1 MNNNF
6 IIGKYTLES
15 LTNGMY
21 ANPLDLFR
29 EYIQN
34 AVDSIDDSVEQ
45 STGDLTEHTISIELD
60 THKKSIKIR
69 DDGKG
74 IPKAIAFKT
83 LLDIGNSQK
92 DLRKNRGF
100 RGIGRLSGLGYCD
113 QLVFSTSYLGETEK
127 SIVAFDAKKLRELL
141 VPGQSNGEETLTDV
155 LSQVVSCSNAS
166 EKKELHYFQVE
177 MFFVTESE
185 GLLDLHKV
193 KDYLLQHM
201 PLPFNKSFRFGE
213 VVVSKV
219 EKSGYKI
226 PSYNIELS
234 INDERTTLHKP
245 YEDYVVS
252 DRVKHVEERLQDII
266 VKEFYDDNK
275 LTAVLWYGKTNFNGT
290 ILNQQTKGIRIRKGN
305 VLVGDNTTLNK
316 HFKEER
322 FNGWLIGELFVLDV
336 DIIPNSRRD
345 EFEQNQAYSKLISQI
360 QEWANDVSREIRKA
374 SFQRSLN
381 ESARKIVE
389 SEDVNGLMIEETD
402 FCDEFSLMEAEE
414 SFEIAQEDY
423 FGKLALLLGT
433 KQKQT
438 QYAALN
444 INPKFTNEQR
454 GTLARV
460 FDVLR
465 SSYST
470 NKSSEIIENIV
481 KNF

>member
-127 SIVAFDAKKLRELL
+127 SIVVFDAKKLRELL

-166 EKKELHYFQVE
+166 EKK
-177 MFFVTESE
+177 
-185 GLLDLHKV
+185 
-193 KDYLLQHM
+193 
-201 PLPFNKSFRFGE
+201 
-213 VVVSKV
+213 
-219 EKSGYKI
+219 
-226 PSYNIELS
+226 
-234 INDERTTLHKP
+234 RTTLFP
-245 YEDYVVS
+245 S
-252 DRVKHVEERLQDII
+252 
-266 VKEFYDDNK
+266 
-275 LTAVLWYGKTNFNGT
+275 
-290 ILNQQTKGIRIRKGN
+290 
-305 VLVGDNTTLNK
+305 
-316 HFKEER
+316 
-322 FNGWLIGELFVLDV
+322 
-336 DIIPNSRRD
+336 
-345 EFEQNQAYSKLISQI
+345 
-360 QEWANDVSREIRKA
+360 
-374 SFQRSLN
+374 
-381 ESARKIVE
+381 
-389 SEDVNGLMIEETD
+389 
-402 FCDEFSLMEAEE
+402 
-414 SFEIAQEDY
+414 
-423 FGKLALLLGT
+423 
-433 KQKQT
+433 
-438 QYAALN
+438 
-444 INPKFTNEQR
+444 
-454 GTLARV
+454 
-460 FDVLR
+460 
-465 SSYST
+465 
-470 NKSSEIIENIV
+470 
-481 KNF
+481 